1 MSCLRV
7 SGDKKG
13 VKVQGISQELIYV
26 TGIQWKKLSLLDV
39 VQFAGVNVWGFSNT
53 HNSIIMK
60 NRAYVDHTDIVN
72 YVLQ

>member
-7 SGDKKG
+7 SGGKKG
-13 VKVQGISQELIYV
+13 VEVQGISWELIYV

-39 VQFAGVNVWGFSNT
+39 VRFAGVNVWGFSNT
-53 HNSIIMK
+53 HNLIIME
-60 NRAYVDHTDIVN
+60 NRTYVDHTDIGN